1 MGISLALLGCGAFG
15 SSFIRHWRAHPD
27 VARFALC
34 DHDSARLAAAA
45 REHDVTETY
54 DSLEALVA
62 SDIEAVA
69 LFSQHWMHAPQ
80 AVALLD
86 AGKHVYSAVPAAASL
101 DECDALVR
109 AVERSGRLYMMGETS
124 LFRAE
129 CAYCCQRA
137 AAGDFGHLVHFDAE
151 YLHDLDHGLRD
162 VLRNRLGE
170 AFSMSRTGA
179 PPMHYPTHSIGFVMA
194 ICAAVDP
201 DVHVTSVSALGT
213 AIPGD
218 DWHRADTD
226 WHNPYG
232 NEIALLELSCGATAR
247 IAEMRK
253 VGHPGAERVARVY
266 GTEGT
271 FELGSRGAS
280 WCTKSG
286 CEPVEPTLDF
296 APLPAALAAD
306 RGGHGGSHAH
316 LVHEFV
322 SAVRDGRQPRM
333 NVWQAVRTLAPG
345 LVAHESTVQQ
355 GRRLPVPDWGS
366 GPGSA

>member
-1 MGISLALLGCGAFG
+1 MGISLAMLGCGAFG

-27 VARFALC
+27 VDRFALC
-34 DHDSARLAAAA
+34 DVDADRLAAAA
-45 REHDVTETY
+45 SQHEVTETY
-54 DSLEALVA
+54 ASLEALAA

-69 LFSQHWMHAPQ
+69 IFSQHWMHAPQ
-80 AVALLD
+80 AVALLE

-101 DECDALVR
+101 DECGDLVR
-109 AVERSGRLYMMGETS
+109 AVERSSRLYMMGETS

-129 CAYCCQRA
+129 CAYCRARA

-162 VLRNRLGE
+162 VLRNRLGPN
-170 AFSMSRTGA
+170 FSMAKTGA

-194 ICAAVDP
+194 ICASIDP
-201 DVHVTSVSALGT
+201 DVRVTSVSALGT

-218 DWHRADTD
+218 DWHRADTESG
-226 WHNPYG
+226 NPYG

-247 IAEMRK
+247 IAEMRR

-266 GTEGT
+266 GTEAT

-286 CEPVEPTLDF
+286 CEPIEPTLDF
-296 APLPAALAAD
+296 ASLPEALAAD

-322 SAVRDGRQPRM
+322 TAVRDGRQPLM

-345 LVAHESTVQQ
+345 LVAHESAMQG

-366 GPGSA
+366 GPA